1 MLRQRFRRHGTGRVG
16 RHSHELLC
24 QRGQQ
29 LQHLVHILVGHDAD
43 QEHELL
49 TGEAVLQALHRGPH
63 AVGVVAAVQQEGRVM
78 PQQLKAAR
86 PLHGLQSG
94 ADGTFRHIPAF
105 GPQHPQGGDGHRRVA
120 GLVAADEGQVHPVQP
135 IKIKG
140 DCVQISTVDLQV
152 VEIHFGQGRVL
163 LCCHPPDDRIG
174 LRDPAVA
181 HHRAA
186 RLDDAR
192 LGGGNI
198 GQRGAQLPDVVH
210 TQRGD
215 HGALR
220 ILDDVGGIQRAAQP
234 HFQHHDVALFAGK
247 IQHPQRGD
255 DLEFGGHIRHGVGGR
270 LHPLHQL
277 HQFFVRDLLP
287 VHLNPLVE
295 PVDEGRGE
303 QAHPVPGCLQAG
315 RQHGRRAALAVGA
328 RHMDEPELFVRVAQ
342 SGQQG
347 AGAAQA
353 GFVPGPLHR
362 VDVFHCLFVVH
373 SSCLDSRS

>member
-1 MLRQRFRRHGTGRVG
+1 M
-16 RHSHELLC
+16 
-24 QRGQQ
+24 
-29 LQHLVHILVGHDAD
+29 
-43 QEHELL
+43 
-49 TGEAVLQALHRGPH
+49 
-63 AVGVVAAVQQEGRVM
+63 
-78 PQQLKAAR
+78 
-86 PLHGLQSG
+86 
-94 ADGTFRHIPAF
+94 
-105 GPQHPQGGDGHRRVA
+105 
-120 GLVAADEGQVHPVQP
+120 
-135 IKIKG
+135 
-140 DCVQISTVDLQV
+140 
-152 VEIHFGQGRVL
+152 EIHFGQGRVL
-163 LCCHPPDDRIG
+163 LCSHPPDDRIG

-255 DLEFGGHIRHGVGGR
+255 DLELGGHIGHGVGGR

-287 VHLNPLVE
+287 VHLNPLIE
-295 PVDEGRGE
+295 AVDEGRGE

-373 SSCLDSRS
+373 RYCLFMILNALRCALGILSGNIIFKFATPENLRIFRSCFFTGGVAAGNSISRTDPFS

>member
-1 MLRQRFRRHGTGRVG
+1 
-16 RHSHELLC
+16 
-24 QRGQQ
+24 
-29 LQHLVHILVGHDAD
+29 
-43 QEHELL
+43 
-49 TGEAVLQALHRGPH
+49 
-63 AVGVVAAVQQEGRVM
+63 M
-78 PQQLKAAR
+78 PQQFKAAR

-94 ADGTFRHIPAF
+94 ADGAFRHVPAF

-135 IKIKG
+135 VKIKG
-140 DCVQISTVDLQV
+140 DCVQISTVDLQF
-152 VEIHFGQGRVL
+152 VEIHFGQGRIL
-163 LCCHPPDDRIG
+163 LCSHPPDDRIG

-220 ILDDVGGIQRAAQP
+220 LLDDVGGIQRAAQP
-234 HFQHHDVALFAGK
+234 HFQHHDIALFAGK

-255 DLEFGGHIRHGVGGR
+255 DLELGGHIGHGVGGR

-287 VHLNPLVE
+287 VHLDPLVE

-328 RHMDEPELFVRVAQ
+328 RHMDEAELLVGVAQ
-342 SGQQG
+342 RGQQG

-373 SSCLDSRS
+373 RYCLDSRSRFTAAFSYFFASFIRLRFSSRMRSRTMFTALSTSALGMRASSTLHA